1 MKKLLSLF
9 ICLCLLFSFTGC
21 GDTKNTNTLNIDL
34 EYYAKL
40 GQIPEAEYTL
50 GADVDKVVK
59 ELTAKFNDYQ
69 NSHGDD
75 PDHSHDHNQSDFMLN
90 VVEGENNVLIDN
102 GTINYYYNKKNK
114 DKGISYIVNYDT
126 AFGLE
131 IGTVSSE
138 VRKYLSA
145 YELKEEQLTE
155 ENAFF
160 VSYLTN
166 GTVLKTE
173 IEDVAILFVFGDNQL
188 FATAIYDINNW
199 NS

>member
-9 ICLCLLFSFTGC
+9 LCFCLLFSFTGC
-21 GDTKNTNTLNIDL
+21 GDKKKTNNSKIDL

-50 GADVDKVVK
+50 GADIDNAIN
-59 ELTAKFNDYQ
+59 ELTEKFNDYQ

-75 PDHSHDHNQSDFMLN
+75 PDHSHDHNQSDFMFD

-138 VRKYLSA
+138 VSKNLSN
-145 YELKEEQLTE
+145 YNLKEEPLSDD
-155 ENAFF
+155 AFF

-173 IEDVAILFVFGDNQL
+173 IENVAILFVFSDNQL

>member
-9 ICLCLLFSFTGC
+9 LCLCLLFSFTGC
-21 GDTKNTNTLNIDL
+21 GEKKKSNTNKVDL

-40 GQIPEAEYTL
+40 GQMPEAEYTL
-50 GADVDKVVK
+50 GADIDNVIN
-59 ELTAKFNDYQ
+59 ELTKKFDDYQ

-75 PDHSHDHNQSDFMLN
+75 PDHSHDHNQADFMFD
-90 VVEGENNVLIDN
+90 VTEGEKNVLIDN

-126 AFGLE
+126 AFGFE

-138 VRKYLSA
+138 VRKYLSD
-145 YELKEEQLTE
+145 YDLKEEPLTE
-155 ENAFF
+155 DNAFF

-166 GTVLKTE
+166 GTVINTK
-173 IEDVAILFVFGDNQL
+173 IEDVAILFVFEDNQL
-188 FATAIYDINNW
+188 FATAIYDTNNW
-199 NS
+199 NY